1 MPDSSFK
8 TIEKLSCFEMKE
20 RGSRF
25 IARARPVPA
34 KEEAENFIH
43 QIRKKHFDA
52 THNCFAY
59 RIGSG
64 RNEITRFNDD
74 GEPSGTAGKPILQ
87 AITTRDLTNV
97 CVIVT
102 RYFGGTKLGT
112 GGLIRA
118 YGGAASQVLETSDI
132 RVKYFTTELQISYD
146 YEFSNF
152 VMREIDKFQANIL
165 KKEYDQNVK
174 LLISIRESF
183 AAKFVEQLT
192 NQSSGKIKII
202 LN

>member
-8 TIEKLSCFEMKE
+8 TIGKLSTFEMKE

-25 IARARPVPA
+25 IARALPVPA
-34 KEEAENFIH
+34 KKEAENFIH

-59 RIGSG
+59 RIGNG
-64 RNEITRFNDD
+64 RNETTRFNDD
-74 GEPSGTAGKPILQ
+74 GEPSGTAGRPILQ
-87 AITTRDLTNV
+87 AITTRNLTNV
-97 CVIVT
+97 CIVVT

-132 RVKYFTTELQISYD
+132 RVEYFTTEIQISYD

-152 VMREIDKFQANIL
+152 VMREIDKFQVNIL

-174 LLISIRESF
+174 LFISIRESF
-183 AAKFVEQLT
+183 AAKFVKQLT

>member
-1 MPDSSFK
+1 MSDSSFK
-8 TIEKLSCFEMKE
+8 TIGKLSSFEMKE

-25 IARARPVPA
+25 IARAMPVST
-34 KEEAENFIH
+34 KDEAEQFIN
-43 QIRKKHFDA
+43 QMRKKYFDA

-97 CVIVT
+97 CVVVT

-118 YGGAASQVLETSDI
+118 YGGAASQVLAISDI
-132 RVKYFTTELQISYD
+132 RVKYFTTGLQIYYD
-146 YEFSNF
+146 YEFSNL
-152 VMREIDKFQANIL
+152 VMREIDKFQAKIV

-183 AAKFVEQLT
+183 AAKFIEQLT
-192 NQSSGKIKII
+192 NQSSGKIKIS